1 MIFMN
6 ISISENAKR
15 QLMESESKNYRIIVK
30 GYGWAGPVFGLAQG
44 EPQDEEI
51 TFPVGDIEFSVEKE
65 IADLVPGFQIDYY
78 KGLFQKGYVVYADG
92 SSRSC

>member
-1 MIFMN
+1 MKSMN
-6 ISISENAKR
+6 ISISENAKH
-15 QLMESESKNYRIIVK
+15 QLSVGGLKNYRIIVK

-44 EPQDEEI
+44 EPQDGEKI
-51 TFPVGDIEFSVEKE
+51 FPVGDIEFSVEKE

-92 SSRSC
+92 SRGSC